1 MENELNLKS
10 CPFCN
15 SAEAGIEIDTMPDQ
29 PVYFIICYDC
39 LCKGGEGLT
48 QKQAAL
54 LWNMRSEFER

>member
-54 LWNMRSEFER
+54 L